1 MKRGTLVELSKY
13 GRNLKWL
20 VHSYNDFAFSEYALV
35 LNYHDVSDH
44 IEIAF
49 HRLIDGKVF
58 KRTLPRRAFRKAKV
72 SK

>member
-1 MKRGTLVELSKY
+1 MKKGTLVELSKY

-35 LNYHDVSDH
+35 LDYHYTSDQ
-44 IEIAF
+44 IQIAF
-49 HRLIDGKVF
+49 SRNSDGKIF